1 MWSNLKKRNPN
12 ERDAKKRDAK
22 TLVLIFLSAA
32 SLLAQEAPLSP
43 GSVNINLPGN
53 SPLTLLASSTSDSH
67 TTARGAALL
76 LDLHMSLTLRNSS
89 QNRIH
94 GVTLRVVSQE
104 VTLGGKGWV
113 TYPSLNVGPGE
124 AFPARIDMQLMRPS
138 QLATGTLVQVD
149 LDGVLFQ
156 DLSFF
161 GPDRL
166 NSRRTMTASEMEA
179 QRDREHFKRILA
191 QNGKVGLQRA
201 MLDSMARQAEFS
213 QLVVTVKRAGR
224 VVTSAAVSPERTAE
238 FAFLQFPDSPVAPV
252 EGWAQLAGNEARAPH
267 INVRNNSNRPVKYV
281 QMGWLVSDQSGR
293 QYMAASVPS
302 AEPTLNLPPGK
313 TARLDQ
319 ETSLSFTS
327 KGQAVNV
334 QKMMG
339 FVNQVEFA
347 DGKVWV
353 PNRQNLDNAILRKVL
368 PPSAEEQRLTEI
380 YVRRGPDAL
389 IQELAKF

>member
-1 MWSNLKKRNPN
+1 MWNNVKALT
-12 ERDAKKRDAK
+12 AAI
-22 TLVLIFLSAA
+22 VFLGAA
-32 SLLAQEAPLSP
+32 SLLAQDAAIPP
-43 GSVNINLPGN
+43 GAVNINLPNN
-53 SPLTLLASSTSDSH
+53 SPLSLKSFTMADSRA
-67 TTARGAALL
+67 TARGAALA
-76 LDLHMSLTLRNSS
+76 LDLHMSATLVNNGP
-89 QNRIH
+89 NRIH
-94 GVTLRVVSQE
+94 GVTLRVVAQE
-104 VTLGGKGWV
+104 VTLGGKGSV

-124 AFPARIDMQLMRPS
+124 TFQVRIDMQLMRPS
-138 QLATGTLVQVD
+138 QVTGGSLVQVD
-149 LDGVLFQ
+149 IDGVLFQ

-166 NSRRTMTASEMEA
+166 NSRRTMTACEMEA
-179 QRDREHFKRILA
+179 QRDRDHFKRVLA
-191 QNGKVGLQRA
+191 QSGKSGLQREI
-201 MLDSMARQAEFS
+201 LESIVRQSEFS

-224 VVTSAAVSPERTAE
+224 AVTSAAVSPEHTAE

-267 INVRNNSNRPVKYV
+267 INVRNNSGKPVKYV
-281 QMGWLVSDQSGR
+281 EMGWVVSDQSGR

-319 ETSLSFTS
+319 DTSLSFTS
-327 KGQAVNV
+327 KGQPVNV

-353 PNRQNLDNAILRKVL
+353 HNRQNLDNAILQKVL
-368 PPSAEEQRLTEI
+368 PPSAEEQRLTEL
-380 YVRRGPDAL
+380 YRKRGIETL
-389 IQELAKF
+389 VQELAKF

>member
-1 MWSNLKKRNPN
+1 MSSRAIQIL
-12 ERDAKKRDAK
+12 AVV
-22 TLVLIFLSAA
+22 VLLSAGT
-32 SLLAQEAPLSP
+32 LLAQEAPLPP
-43 GSVNINLPGN
+43 GSVNVNLPAN
-53 SPLTLLASSTSDSH
+53 SPLGLISTSMSDSR
-67 TTARGAALL
+67 TTARGAALM

-124 AFPARIDMQLMRPS
+124 AFPVRIDMQLMRPS
-138 QLATGTLVQVD
+138 PVMAGTLVQVD

-179 QRDREHFKRILA
+179 QRDRDHYKRILA
-191 QNGKVGLQRA
+191 EGGKPGLKRE
-201 MLDSMARQAEFS
+201 MLESMARQSEVS
-213 QLVVTVKRAGR
+213 QLAVTVKRAGR
-224 VVTSAAVSPERTAE
+224 AVTSAAVPGERTAE
-238 FAFLQFPDSPVAPV
+238 FAFLQFPDSPVAPL

-267 INVRNNSNRPVKYV
+267 INVRNNSTRAVKHV
-281 QMGWLVSDQSGR
+281 EMGWLVSDQSGR

-302 AEPTLNLPPGK
+302 GDATLNLPPGN

-319 ETSLSFTS
+319 EATLSFTS
-327 KGQAVNV
+327 KGQPVNV

-347 DGKVWV
+347 DGKIWV
-353 PNRQNLDNAILRKVL
+353 PNRQNLDNAGLQKVL
-368 PPSAEEQRLTEI
+368 PASAEELRLTEI
-380 YVRRGPDAL
+380 YRKRGPDAL
-389 IQELAKF
+389 VQELSKF

>member
-1 MWSNLKKRNPN
+1 M
-12 ERDAKKRDAK
+12 
-22 TLVLIFLSAA
+22 
-32 SLLAQEAPLSP
+32 
-43 GSVNINLPGN
+43 
-53 SPLTLLASSTSDSH
+53 SDSH
-67 TTARGAALL
+67 TTARGAALM
-76 LDLHMSLTLRNSS
+76 LDLHMSLTLRNAG

-124 AFPARIDMQLMRPS
+124 AFPVRIDMQLMRPS
-138 QLATGTLVQVD
+138 QITTGTLVQVD

-179 QRDREHFKRILA
+179 QRDRDHFKRVLA
-191 QNGKVGLQRA
+191 QSGKPGLQREI
-201 MLDSMARQAEFS
+201 LESIVRQSEFS
-213 QLVVTVKRAGR
+213 QLVVTVKRIGR
-224 VVTSAAVSPERTAE
+224 AVSSAAVSPERTAE
-238 FAFLQFPDSPVAPV
+238 FAFLQFPDSPVAPL

-267 INVRNNSNRPVKYV
+267 INVRNNSNKPVRYV
-281 QMGWLVSDQSGR
+281 EMGWLVSDQSGR

-302 AEPTLNLPPGK
+302 SDTTLNLPPGK

-327 KGQAVNV
+327 KGQPVNV

-347 DGKVWV
+347 DGRVWV
-353 PNRQNLDNAILRKVL
+353 PNRQNLDNAILQKVL
-368 PPSAEEQRLTEI
+368 PPSAEEQRLTEL
-380 YVRRGPDAL
+380 YRRRGIEML
-389 IQELAKF
+389 VQELAKF

>member
-1 MWSNLKKRNPN
+1 MCSNQK
-12 ERDAKKRDAK
+12 ERAKKLAA
-22 TLVLIFLSAA
+22 VFVFLSAA
-32 SLLAQEAPLSP
+32 SLLSQSLSAQDAPLSP
-43 GSVNINLPGN
+43 GSVNFNLPPN
-53 SPLTLLASSTSDSH
+53 SPLSLISSSTSDSH
-67 TTARGAALL
+67 TTARGAALM
-76 LDLHMSLTLRNSS
+76 LDLHMSLTLRNGS

-94 GVTLRVVSQE
+94 GVTI
-104 VTLGGKGWV
+104 GGKCWV
-113 TYPSLNVGPGE
+113 IYPSLNAGPGE
-124 AFPARIDMQLMRPS
+124 AFPVRIDMQLMRPS
-138 QLATGTLVQVD
+138 QITTGTLVQVD

-179 QRDREHFKRILA
+179 QRDRDHFKRVLA
-191 QNGKVGLQRA
+191 QSGKTGLQREI
-201 MLDSMARQAEFS
+201 LESIVRQSEFS

-224 VVTSAAVSPERTAE
+224 AVASAAVSSERTAE
-238 FAFLQFPDSPVAPV
+238 FAFLQFPDSPVSPL

-267 INVRNNSNRPVKYV
+267 ISVRNNSTRSVKHV
-281 QMGWLVSDQSGR
+281 EMGWLVSDQSGR

-302 AEPTLNLPPGK
+302 GDATLNLPPGK

-319 ETSLSFTS
+319 EASLSFSS
-327 KGQAVNV
+327 KGQPVNV

-347 DGKVWV
+347 DGKIWV
-353 PNRQNLDNAILRKVL
+353 PNRQNLDNAVLQKVL

-380 YVRRGPDAL
+380 YRNRGLDAL
-389 IQELAKF
+389 VQELAKF

>member
-1 MWSNLKKRNPN
+1 MWSRAIPIP
-12 ERDAKKRDAK
+12 A
-22 TLVLIFLSAA
+22 VVVFLSAGT
-32 SLLAQEAPLSP
+32 LLAQDAPLPP
-43 GSVNINLPGN
+43 GSVNINLPAN
-53 SPLTLLASSTSDSH
+53 SPLALISTSLSDSR
-67 TTARGAALL
+67 TTARGAALI

-138 QLATGTLVQVD
+138 PIISGTLVQVD

-179 QRDREHFKRILA
+179 QRDRDHFKRVLA
-191 QNGKVGLQRA
+191 QSGKPGLQRE
-201 MLDSMARQAEFS
+201 MLASMAHQSEVS
-213 QLVVTVKRAGR
+213 QLAVTVKRAGR
-224 VVTSAAVSPERTAE
+224 AVTSAAVPGERTAE
-238 FAFLQFPDSPVAPV
+238 FAFLQFPDSPVAPL

-267 INVRNNSNRPVKYV
+267 INVRNNSARAVKHV
-281 QMGWLVSDQSGR
+281 EMGWLVSDQSGR

-302 AEPTLNLPPGK
+302 GDATLNLPPGK

-319 ETSLSFTS
+319 EATLSFTS
-327 KGQAVNV
+327 KGQPVNV
-334 QKMMG
+334 QNMMG

-347 DGKVWV
+347 DGRIWV
-353 PNRQNLDNAILRKVL
+353 PNRQNLDNAGLQKVL
-368 PPSAEEQRLTEI
+368 PPSAEEQRLTQVYLKHGLEGL
-380 YVRRGPDAL
+380 V
-389 IQELAKF
+389 QELAKF

>member
-1 MWSNLKKRNPN
+1 MWSSKIQIP
-12 ERDAKKRDAK
+12 AIA
-22 TLVLIFLSAA
+22 VFLCAA
-32 SLLAQEAPLSP
+32 TLLAQDAPLPP
-43 GSVNINLPGN
+43 GSVNINLPAN
-53 SPLTLLASSTSDSH
+53 SPLALISTSMSDSR
-67 TTARGAALL
+67 TTARGAALM

-89 QNRIH
+89 ESRIH

-124 AFPARIDMQLMRPS
+124 AFPVRIDMQLMRPS
-138 QLATGTLVQVD
+138 AFTAGTLVQVD

-179 QRDREHFKRILA
+179 QRDRDHYKHILA
-191 QNGKVGLQRA
+191 QGGKPGLQREI
-201 MLDSMARQAEFS
+201 LESMARQSEVS
-213 QLVVTVKRAGR
+213 QLAVTVKRAGR
-224 VVTSAAVSPERTAE
+224 AVTSAAVPGERSAE
-238 FAFLQFPDSPVAPV
+238 FAFLQFPDSPVAPL
-252 EGWAQLAGNEARAPH
+252 EGWAQIAGNEARAPH
-267 INVRNNSNRPVKYV
+267 INVRNNSTRAVKHV
-281 QMGWLVSDQSGR
+281 EMGWLVSDQSGR

-302 AEPTLNLPPGK
+302 GDATLNLPPGK

-319 ETSLSFTS
+319 ESSLSFTS
-327 KGQAVNV
+327 KGQPVNV

-347 DGKVWV
+347 DGKIWV
-353 PNRQNLDNAILRKVL
+353 PNRQNLENAGLQKVL
-368 PPSAEEQRLTEI
+368 PLSAEELRLTEI
-380 YVRRGPDAL
+380 YRNRGPDAL
-389 IQELAKF
+389 VQELAKF

>member
-1 MWSNLKKRNPN
+1 MSMWSKSIQIP
-12 ERDAKKRDAK
+12 A
-22 TLVLIFLSAA
+22 VVVFLCAGT
-32 SLLAQEAPLSP
+32 LLAQDAPLPP
-43 GSVNINLPGN
+43 GSVNINLPPN
-53 SPLTLLASSTSDSH
+53 SPLALISTSMSDSR
-67 TTARGAALL
+67 TTARGAALM

-124 AFPARIDMQLMRPS
+124 AFPVRIDMQLMRPS
-138 QLATGTLVQVD
+138 AITAGTLAQVD

-156 DLSFF
+156 DFSFF

-179 QRDREHFKRILA
+179 QRDRDHFKAILA
-191 QNGKVGLQRA
+191 ANGKPGLKRE
-201 MLDSMARQAEFS
+201 MLESMTRQSEVS
-213 QLVVTVKRAGR
+213 QLAVTVKRAGR
-224 VVTSAAVSPERTAE
+224 AVTSAALPGERTAE
-238 FAFLQFPDSPVAPV
+238 FAFLQFPDSPVAPL

-267 INVRNNSNRPVKYV
+267 ISVRNNSTRSVKHV
-281 QMGWLVSDQSGR
+281 EMGWLVSDQSGR

-302 AEPTLNLPPGK
+302 GDATLNLPPGK
-313 TARLDQ
+313 TARLDR
-319 ETSLSFTS
+319 EASLSFSS
-327 KGQAVNV
+327 KGQPVNV

-347 DGKVWV
+347 DGKIWV
-353 PNRQNLDNAILRKVL
+353 PNRQNLDNAVLQKVL

-380 YVRRGPDAL
+380 YRNRGLDAL
-389 IQELAKF
+389 VQELAKF

>member
-1 MWSNLKKRNPN
+1 
-12 ERDAKKRDAK
+12 
-22 TLVLIFLSAA
+22 
-32 SLLAQEAPLSP
+32 
-43 GSVNINLPGN
+43 
-53 SPLTLLASSTSDSH
+53 
-67 TTARGAALL
+67 
-76 LDLHMSLTLRNSS
+76 MSLTLRNVN

-138 QLATGTLVQVD
+138 PVAAGTLVEVD

-179 QRDREHFKRILA
+179 QRDREHLKRILA
-191 QNGKVGLQRA
+191 QSGKPGLQRE
-201 MLDSMARQAEFS
+201 MLENMARQAEVS
-213 QLVVTVKRAGR
+213 QLAVTVKRAGR
-224 VVTSAAVSPERTAE
+224 AVTSAAVPGEHTAE
-238 FAFLQFPDSPVAPV
+238 FAFLQFRDSPVAPL

-267 INVRNNSNRPVKYV
+267 INVVNNSTKAVKHV
-281 QMGWLVSDQSGR
+281 EMGWLVSDLAGR

-302 AEPTLNLPPGK
+302 GDATLNLPPGK

-319 ETSLSFTS
+319 EASLSFTS
-327 KGQAVNV
+327 KGQPVNV

-347 DGKVWV
+347 DGRVWV
-353 PNRQNLDNAILRKVL
+353 PNRQNLDEAGLQKVL
-368 PPSAEEQRLTEI
+368 PPSAEMQRLAVI
-380 YVRRGPDAL
+380 YTQGIDAL
-389 IQELAKF
+389 IRELAKF

>member
-1 MWSNLKKRNPN
+1 MCSNRKQLAKMP
-12 ERDAKKRDAK
+12 AKKLTA
-22 TLVLIFLSAA
+22 VFVFLSVA
-32 SLLAQEAPLSP
+32 SLLAQSMLAQDAPLSP
-43 GSVNINLPGN
+43 GSVNFNLPPN
-53 SPLTLLASSTSDSH
+53 SPLELRSVTMSDSH
-67 TTARGAALL
+67 TTARGAALM
-76 LDLHMSLTLRNSS
+76 LDLHMSLTLRNGS

-124 AFPARIDMQLMRPS
+124 AFPVRIDMQLMRPS
-138 QLATGTLVQVD
+138 QITTGTLVQVD

-179 QRDREHFKRILA
+179 QRDRDHFKRVLA
-191 QNGKVGLQRA
+191 QSGKTGLQREI
-201 MLDSMARQAEFS
+201 LESIVRQSEFS
-213 QLVVTVKRAGR
+213 QLVVTVKRIGR
-224 VVTSAAVSPERTAE
+224 AVTSAAVSPEHIAE
-238 FAFLQFPDSPVAPV
+238 FAFLQFPDSPVAPL
-252 EGWAQLAGNEARAPH
+252 EGWAQLSGNEARAPH
-267 INVRNNSNRPVKYV
+267 ISVRNNSGKPVKYV
-281 QMGWLVSDQSGR
+281 EMGWVVSDQSGR
-293 QYMAASVPS
+293 QYMAASLPS

-319 ETSLSFTS
+319 DTSLSFTS
-327 KGQAVNV
+327 KGQPVNV

-347 DGKVWV
+347 DGRVWV
-353 PNRQNLDNAILRKVL
+353 PNRQNLDNAILQKVL
-368 PPSAEEQRLTEI
+368 PPSAEEQRLTEL
-380 YVRRGPDAL
+380 YRKRGIEL
-389 IQELAKF
+389 LVQELAKF

>member
-1 MWSNLKKRNPN
+1 M
-12 ERDAKKRDAK
+12 
-22 TLVLIFLSAA
+22 
-32 SLLAQEAPLSP
+32 
-43 GSVNINLPGN
+43 
-53 SPLTLLASSTSDSH
+53 SDSR
-67 TTARGAALL
+67 TTARGAALM

-124 AFPARIDMQLMRPS
+124 AFPVRIDMQLMRPS
-138 QLATGTLVQVD
+138 AITAGTLAQVD

-156 DLSFF
+156 DFSFF

-179 QRDREHFKRILA
+179 QRDRDHFKAILA
-191 QNGKVGLQRA
+191 ANGKPGLKRE
-201 MLDSMARQAEFS
+201 MLESMTRQSEVS
-213 QLVVTVKRAGR
+213 QLAVTVKRAGR
-224 VVTSAAVSPERTAE
+224 AVTSAALPGERTAE
-238 FAFLQFPDSPVAPV
+238 FAFLQFPDSPVAPL

-267 INVRNNSNRPVKYV
+267 ISVRNNSTRSVKHV
-281 QMGWLVSDQSGR
+281 EMGWLVSDQSGR

-302 AEPTLNLPPGK
+302 GDATLNLPPGK

-319 ETSLSFTS
+319 EASLSFSS
-327 KGQAVNV
+327 KGQPVNV

-347 DGKVWV
+347 DGKIWV
-353 PNRQNLDNAILRKVL
+353 PNRQNLDNAVLQKVL

-380 YVRRGPDAL
+380 YRNRGLDAL
-389 IQELAKF
+389 VQELAKF

>member
-1 MWSNLKKRNPN
+1 MCSKV
-12 ERDAKKRDAK
+12 K
-22 TLVLIFLSAA
+22 TLAAVLVFLSAA
-32 SLLAQEAPLSP
+32 SLLAQDAPLSP
-43 GSVNINLPGN
+43 GSVNFNLPAN
-53 SPLTLLASSTSDSH
+53 SPLELRSVTMSDSH
-67 TTARGAALL
+67 TTARGAALM
-76 LDLHMSLTLRNSS
+76 LDLHMSLTLRNAG

-124 AFPARIDMQLMRPS
+124 TFPVRIDMQLMRPS
-138 QLATGTLVQVD
+138 QITTGTLVQVD

-179 QRDREHFKRILA
+179 QRDRDHFKRVLA
-191 QNGKVGLQRA
+191 ESGKSGLQREI
-201 MLDSMARQAEFS
+201 LESILRQSEFS
-213 QLVVTVKRAGR
+213 QLVVTVKRIGR
-224 VVTSAAVSPERTAE
+224 AVSAAAVSPERTAE
-238 FAFLQFPDSPVAPV
+238 FAFLQFPDSPVAPL

-267 INVRNNSNRPVKYV
+267 INVRNNSNKPVRYV
-281 QMGWLVSDQSGR
+281 EMGWLVSDQSGR

-302 AEPTLNLPPGK
+302 SDTTLNLPPGK

-327 KGQAVNV
+327 KGQPVNV

-347 DGKVWV
+347 DGRVWV
-353 PNRQNLDNAILRKVL
+353 PNRQNLDNAILQKVL
-368 PPSAEEQRLTEI
+368 PPSAEEQRLTEL
-380 YVRRGPDAL
+380 YRRRGIDL
-389 IQELAKF
+389 LVQELAKF

>member
-1 MWSNLKKRNPN
+1 MFMSSRAIQIL
-12 ERDAKKRDAK
+12 AVV
-22 TLVLIFLSAA
+22 VLLSAGT
-32 SLLAQEAPLSP
+32 LLAQEAPLPP
-43 GSVNINLPGN
+43 GSVNVNLPAN
-53 SPLTLLASSTSDSH
+53 SPLGLISTSMSDSR
-67 TTARGAALL
+67 TTARGAALM

-124 AFPARIDMQLMRPS
+124 AFPVRIDMQLMRPS
-138 QLATGTLVQVD
+138 PVMAGTLVQVD

-179 QRDREHFKRILA
+179 QRDRDHYKRILA
-191 QNGKVGLQRA
+191 EGGKPGLKRE
-201 MLDSMARQAEFS
+201 MLESMARQSEVS
-213 QLVVTVKRAGR
+213 QLAVTVKRAGR
-224 VVTSAAVSPERTAE
+224 AVTSAAVPGERTAE
-238 FAFLQFPDSPVAPV
+238 FAFLQFPDSPVAPL

-267 INVRNNSNRPVKYV
+267 INVRNNSTRAVKHV
-281 QMGWLVSDQSGR
+281 EMGWLVSDQSGR

-302 AEPTLNLPPGK
+302 GDATLNLPPGN

-319 ETSLSFTS
+319 EATLSFTS
-327 KGQAVNV
+327 KGQPVNV

-347 DGKVWV
+347 DGKIWV
-353 PNRQNLDNAILRKVL
+353 PNRQNLDNAGLQKVL
-368 PPSAEEQRLTEI
+368 PASAEELRLTEI
-380 YVRRGPDAL
+380 YRKRGPDAL
-389 IQELAKF
+389 VQELSKF

>member
-1 MWSNLKKRNPN
+1 MLTKAFTRTRTIPIL
-12 ERDAKKRDAK
+12 AVA
-22 TLVLIFLSAA
+22 VFLSAGT
-32 SLLAQEAPLSP
+32 LLAQDAPLPP
-43 GSVNINLPGN
+43 GSVNINLPVN
-53 SPLTLLASSTSDSH
+53 SPLGLISTSLTDSR
-67 TTARGAALL
+67 TTARGAALM
-76 LDLHMSLTLRNSS
+76 LDLHMSLKLRNSS
-89 QNRIH
+89 QSNIH

-124 AFPARIDMQLMRPS
+124 AFPVRIDMVLMRPS
-138 QLATGTLVQVD
+138 PVTAGTLVQVD

-179 QRDREHFKRILA
+179 QRDRDHFKRILA
-191 QNGKVGLQRA
+191 ESGKPGLMRE
-201 MLDSMARQAEFS
+201 MLQSMARQSEVSPLA
-213 QLVVTVKRAGR
+213 VTVKRAGR
-224 VVTSAAVSPERTAE
+224 AVTSAAATSTAVEGERTAE
-238 FAFLQFPDSPVAPV
+238 FAFLQFPDSPVAPL

-267 INVRNNSNRPVKYV
+267 ISVRNNSTRAVKYV
-281 QMGWLVSDQSGR
+281 EMGWLVSDPSGR

-302 AEPTLNLPPGK
+302 GDATLNLPPGK

-319 ETSLSFTS
+319 EASLSFTI
-327 KGQAVNV
+327 KGQPVNV

-353 PNRQNLDNAILRKVL
+353 PNRQNLDHAGLQKVL
-368 PPSAEEQRLTEI
+368 PASAEELRLTEI
-380 YVRRGPDAL
+380 YRHRGPDAL
-389 IQELAKF
+389 VQELSKF

>member
-1 MWSNLKKRNPN
+1 LP
-12 ERDAKKRDAK
+12 
-22 TLVLIFLSAA
+22 
-32 SLLAQEAPLSP
+32 P
-43 GSVNINLPGN
+43 GSVNMNLPAN
-53 SPLTLLASSTSDSH
+53 SPLDLISTSMSDSR
-67 TTARGAALL
+67 TTARGAALM

-124 AFPARIDMQLMRPS
+124 AFPVRIDMQLMRPS
-138 QLATGTLVQVD
+138 AIVAGTLVQVD

-179 QRDREHFKRILA
+179 QRDRDHLKRILA
-191 QNGKVGLQRA
+191 QGGKPGLKRE
-201 MLDSMARQAEFS
+201 MLESMARQSEVS
-213 QLVVTVKRAGR
+213 QLAVTVKRAGR
-224 VVTSAAVSPERTAE
+224 AVTSAAVAGERTAE
-238 FAFLQFPDSPVAPV
+238 FAFLQFPDSPVAPL
-252 EGWAQLAGNEARAPH
+252 EGWAQLSGNEARAPH
-267 INVRNNSNRPVKYV
+267 INVRNNSTRAVKHV
-281 QMGWLVSDQSGR
+281 EMGWLVSDQSGR

-302 AEPTLNLPPGK
+302 GDATLNLPPGK

-319 ETSLSFTS
+319 EASLSFTS
-327 KGQAVNV
+327 KGQPVNV

-347 DGKVWV
+347 DGKIWV
-353 PNRQNLDNAILRKVL
+353 PNRQNLDNAGLQKVL

-380 YVRRGPDAL
+380 YRNRGVDVLA
-389 IQELAKF
+389 QELAKF